1 MKLKDKIVKNRV
13 GILIFIG
20 VLLVVTIIIGIS
32 YAYFFNIEIKN
43 NNTISGNINTK
54 YYTFESSGNSIL
66 SLTINQSDLDMANAS
81 NDYSSFVSGNG
92 GNINV
97 SLNTNGLKK
106 VYCSYDLV
114 YEPVSA
120 YTPNSGAVSAGL
132 KEFTLSGTSDKGNSF
147 SEIDV
152 SGSSAVTLIS
162 SIKISTDTNIL
173 ENWSFT
179 AKYYNLD
186 VIQDNVVGKTFKG
199 NIKVANTNCSFNE
212 TVSALGGDYV
222 LLKSTGASSV
232 AEAKSQIESKT
243 KPDFSTVTTASDK
256 GMYSAPDDLGT
267 SYYFRGAV
275 DNNWLKYGKYTKDM
289 YNCNNGT
296 ISATDTGNSCAKIT
310 SSGDDIYWRIIR
322 INGDGSIRMIYS
334 GVTPPTEST
343 KVMKTTDTSLGNTPF
358 NANIDKAEYVGYM
371 YTIGEQHGTSKS
383 SDIKTYLEDWYANYT
398 DLNKTGTKI
407 TDQIYCN
414 DRTATTS
421 NVAYSTT
428 NYTTLTSWNST
439 GTQYYYGAYG
449 RIAKDNNPMLT
460 CAVDS
465 DRFTVNKINSKGNS
479 ALTYPTGLITIDE
492 VEMAGGLNGY
502 TNNSYYLYT
511 NQAYWLGSPNSF
523 FSSNSEA
530 REFAVGSSGILG
542 TDDVSYDIGARP
554 VVSLSSEAN
563 LIGDGTWN
571 NVYEVASDK
580 PTVKN
585 LSIRGKN
592 VTATLSG
599 EKGLTGYAISKSTS
613 TPKNWV
619 SISGKSYNLNTN
631 VQEEGRNY
639 LWVKDAKGN
648 TTTQEIVVL
657 LGTSFDTIF
666 VANNNDLFNHNGIR
680 YEGANPNNYV
690 CLDNNTTGSCSNKNL
705 LFRIIGLFEEELTGG
720 SIMNNSRSKLLKII
734 STTNYGTSRW
744 AASSLSSN
752 NYNLNNWEQSDIA
765 TTLNNNY
772 IGNLFNI
779 SEFHSKFAN
788 QRNGLAQAKWHLGGA
803 NSSTYNWEQVTA
815 ADMYAIERN
824 TSAVYS
830 SNPSYSFGYV
840 GLMYPS
846 DYGYAAKG
854 CQSTKLSELHNNQTC
869 LDNNWLYQSQLDTFN
884 NILDEWLIS
893 PSSANANNVS
903 IIRKG
908 YVQASGIDS
917 TDEYNYRPVFYLDS
931 KELSIAGGE
940 GTSTNPYHI
949 R

>member
-1 MKLKDKIVKNRV
+1 MKLKDKIIKNRV

-54 YYTFESSGNSIL
+54 YYTFESSGNSTL

-114 YEPVSA
+114 YIPSIA
-120 YTPNSGAVSAGL
+120 YTPSSGATNAGL

-162 SIKISTDTNIL
+162 GIKISTDTNIL
-173 ENWSFT
+173 EKWSFT

-212 TVSALGGDYV
+212 QSIPSGDYV

-243 KPDFSTVTTASDK
+243 TPDFSKVTTASDK
-256 GMYSAPDDLGT
+256 GMYAAEDDYTATTGMK

-275 DNNWLKYGKYTKDM
+275 DNNWVKFGKD
-289 YNCNNGT
+289 
-296 ISATDTGNSCAKIT
+296 STGK
-310 SSGDDIYWRIIR
+310 DIYWRIIR

-334 GVTPPTEST
+334 G
-343 KVMKTTDTSLGNTPF
+343 TTDPKNESSVTGSNGVYMTGTGTQIGTSAF
-358 NANIDKAEYVGYM
+358 NSSDNKAEYVGYM
-371 YTIGEQHGTSKS
+371 FTLGEQHGNSTSS
-383 SDIKTYLEDWYANYT
+383 AIKTTLEDWYA
-398 DLNKTGTKI
+398 GTTLKDNELVSQ
-407 TDQIYCN
+407 DQIFCN
-414 DRTATTS
+414 DRSASTS
-421 NVAYSTT
+421 NVVYSNT

-439 GTQYYYGAYG
+439 GTQYYYGASG
-449 RIAKDNNPMLT
+449 RLNTNKAPILT
-460 CAVDS
+460 CPSAS
-465 DRFTVNKINSKGNS
+465 DKFTVNTSNGNG
-479 ALTYPTGLITIDE
+479 ALTYPVGLITADE
-492 VEMAGGLNGY
+492 LAMAGGKGA
-502 TNNSYYLYT
+502 TDNSTYYLYT
-511 NQAYWLGSPNSF
+511 NQYYWSGSPHSF
-523 FSSNSEA
+523 LSYTSSAFGFYVS
-530 REFAVGSSGILG
+530 SSGALG
-542 TDDVSYDIGARP
+542 NVSVFDDIGARP
-554 VVSLSSEAN
+554 VVSLSSDAN

-585 LSIRGKN
+585 ISISGKN

-657 LGTSFDTIF
+657 LGTSFDTTF

-680 YEGANPNNYV
+680 YEGANPNNYI
-690 CLDNNTTGSCSNKNL
+690 CLDNNTTGSCSNKEL
-705 LFRIIGLFEEELTGG
+705 LFRIIGLFEEELTGS
-720 SIMNNSRSKLLKII
+720 SIMNNSKSKLLKII
-734 STTNYGTSRW
+734 STTDYGTSRW
-744 AASSLSSN
+744 AASTVSTN

-765 TTLNNNY
+765 TTINNDY
-772 IGNLFNI
+772 LGNLFNI

-788 QRNGLAQAKWHLGGA
+788 QHNGMAQAKWHLGGA

-815 ADMYAIERN
+815 ANMYAIERN

-830 SNPSYSFGYV
+830 SNPPYLFGYV

-854 CQSTKLSELHNNQTC
+854 CQSTKLFELNNNQTC
-869 LDNNWLYQSQLDTFN
+869 LDNNWLYQSQLDTFGGN
-884 NILDEWLIS
+884 VDEWLIS
-893 PSSANANNVS
+893 PSSANDNNVS
-903 IIRKG
+903 IIRRQG

>member
-54 YYTFESSGNSIL
+54 YYTFESSGNSTL

-114 YEPVSA
+114 YIPSTA
-120 YTPNSGAVSAGL
+120 YTPSSGATNAGL

-162 SIKISTDTNIL
+162 GVKISTDTNIL
-173 ENWSFT
+173 EKWSFT

-212 TVSALGGDYV
+212 QSIPSGDYV

-256 GMYSAPDDLGT
+256 GMYSAKDDLGT

-275 DNNWLKYGKYTKDM
+275 DNNWVKYGKYTKDM

-296 ISATDTGNSCAKIT
+296 ISATDTGNSCTKIA

-343 KVMKTTDTSLGNTPF
+343 KVIKTTDTSLGNSPF
-358 NANIDKAEYVGYM
+358 NQKYNSAEYVGYM
-371 YTIGEQHGTSKS
+371 YEIGKQHGTSKS
-383 SDIKTYLEDWYANYT
+383 SDIKTYLDNWYANYT

-414 DRTATTS
+414 DRTASTS

-428 NYTTLTSWNST
+428 NYTTLTSWNSK
-439 GTQYYYGAYG
+439 GTTYYYGANG
-449 RIAKDNNPMLT
+449 RVWNNPVSPDYK
-460 CAVDS
+460 CPVAS
-465 DRFTVNKINSKGNS
+465 DKFTTTTVKGNGKLS
-479 ALTYPTGLITIDE
+479 YPVGLITADE
-492 VEMAGGLNGY
+492 ITFAGLPAGK
-502 TNNSYYLYT
+502 TNNSFYLYT
-511 NQAYWLGSPNSF
+511 GDYYWAGSPCDFDNGI
-523 FSSNSEA
+523 SS
-530 REFAVGSSGILG
+530 EFRV
-542 TDDVSYDIGARP
+542 IGGGLLYFDYVNYIYGVRG

-585 LSIRGKN
+585 ISISGKN

-613 TPKNWV
+613 TPK
-619 SISGKSYNLNTN
+619 
-631 VQEEGRNY
+631 
-639 LWVKDAKGN
+639 
-648 TTTQEIVVL
+648 
-657 LGTSFDTIF
+657 
-666 VANNNDLFNHNGIR
+666 
-680 YEGANPNNYV
+680 
-690 CLDNNTTGSCSNKNL
+690 TG
-705 LFRIIGLFEEELTGG
+705 F
-720 SIMNNSRSKLLKII
+720 
-734 STTNYGTSRW
+734 
-744 AASSLSSN
+744 
-752 NYNLNNWEQSDIA
+752 Q
-765 TTLNNNY
+765 
-772 IGNLFNI
+772 
-779 SEFHSKFAN
+779 
-788 QRNGLAQAKWHLGGA
+788 
-803 NSSTYNWEQVTA
+803 
-815 ADMYAIERN
+815 
-824 TSAVYS
+824 
-830 SNPSYSFGYV
+830 
-840 GLMYPS
+840 
-846 DYGYAAKG
+846 
-854 CQSTKLSELHNNQTC
+854 
-869 LDNNWLYQSQLDTFN
+869 
-884 NILDEWLIS
+884 
-893 PSSANANNVS
+893 
-903 IIRKG
+903 
-908 YVQASGIDS
+908 
-917 TDEYNYRPVFYLDS
+917 
-931 KELSIAGGE
+931 
-940 GTSTNPYHI
+940 
-949 R
+949 

>member
-54 YYTFESSGNSIL
+54 YYTFESSGNSTL

-114 YEPVSA
+114 YIPSTA
-120 YTPNSGAVSAGL
+120 YTPSSGATNAGL

-162 SIKISTDTNIL
+162 GIKISTDTNIL
-173 ENWSFT
+173 EKWSFT

-212 TVSALGGDYV
+212 QILGGDYV

-232 AEAKSQIESKT
+232 AEAKSQIESKP

-256 GMYSAPDDLGT
+256 GMYSAQDDLGT

-275 DNNWLKYGKYTKDM
+275 DNNWVKYGKYTKDM

-296 ISATDTGNSCAKIT
+296 ISTTDTGNSCTKIA

-334 GVTPPTEST
+334 GVKAPTEST
-343 KVMKTTDTSLGNTPF
+343 KVIKTEDTSLGVTVF
-358 NANIDKAEYVGYM
+358 NANTDSSEYVGYM
-371 YTIGEQHGTSKS
+371 YTLGQQHGTSKS
-383 SDIKTYLEDWYANYT
+383 SDIKTYLDNWYANYT

-414 DRTATTS
+414 DRTASTS

-428 NYTTLTSWNST
+428 NYTTLTSWNSK
-439 GTQYYYGAYG
+439 GTTYYYGANG
-449 RIAKDNNPMLT
+449 RVWNNPVSPDYK
-460 CAVDS
+460 CPVAS
-465 DRFTVNKINSKGNS
+465 DKFTTTTVKGNGKLSYPVGLISADEITFAGLPVGKINNS
-479 ALTYPTGLITIDE
+479 F
-492 VEMAGGLNGY
+492 
-502 TNNSYYLYT
+502 YLYT
-511 NQAYWLGSPNSF
+511 GADYWAGSPIAF
-523 FSSNSEA
+523 FDGDIA
-530 REFAVGSSGILG
+530 YGFFVGG
-542 TDDVSYDIGARP
+542 DGALNIDYVNYTYGVRG

-585 LSIRGKN
+585 ISISGKN

-680 YEGANPNNYV
+680 YEGANPNNYI

-705 LFRIIGLFEEELTGG
+705 LFRIIGLFEEELTGS

-752 NYNLNNWEQSDIA
+752 DYNLNNWEQSDIA

>member
-54 YYTFESSGNSIL
+54 YYTFESSGNSTL

-120 YTPNSGAVSAGL
+120 YTPNSGATNAGL

-152 SGSSAVTLIS
+152 SGSSAVTLKRD
-162 SIKISTDTNIL
+162 IKISTDTNIL
-173 ENWSFT
+173 EKWSFT

-199 NIKVANTNCSFNE
+199 NIKVANSSCSFNKPAE
-212 TVSALGGDYV
+212 PTGGDYV

-232 AEAKSQIESKT
+232 AEAKSQIESKP

-256 GMYSAPDDLGT
+256 GMYSAQDDLGT

-275 DNNWLKYGKYTKDM
+275 DNNWVKYGKYTKDM

-296 ISATDTGNSCAKIT
+296 ISATDTGNSCTKIA

-334 GVTPPTEST
+334 GVKAPTEST
-343 KVMKTTDTSLGNTPF
+343 KVIKTEDTSLGVTVF
-358 NANIDKAEYVGYM
+358 NANTDSSEYVGYM
-371 YTIGEQHGTSKS
+371 YTLGQQHGTSKS
-383 SDIKTYLEDWYANYT
+383 SDIKTYLDNWYANYT

-414 DRTATTS
+414 DRTASTS

-428 NYTTLTSWNST
+428 NYTTLTSWNSK
-439 GTQYYYGAYG
+439 GTTYYYGANG
-449 RIAKDNNPMLT
+449 RVWNNPVSPDYK
-460 CAVDS
+460 CPVAS
-465 DRFTVNKINSKGNS
+465 DKFTTTTVKGNGKLSYPVGLISADEITFAGLPVGKINNS
-479 ALTYPTGLITIDE
+479 F
-492 VEMAGGLNGY
+492 
-502 TNNSYYLYT
+502 YLYT
-511 NQAYWLGSPNSF
+511 GADYWAGSPIAF
-523 FSSNSEA
+523 FDGDIA
-530 REFAVGSSGILG
+530 YGFFVGG
-542 TDDVSYDIGARP
+542 DGALNIDYVNYTYGVRG

-585 LSIRGKN
+585 ISISGKN

-680 YEGANPNNYV
+680 YEGANPNNYI

-705 LFRIIGLFEEELTGG
+705 LFRIIGLFEEELTGS

-752 NYNLNNWEQSDIA
+752 DYNLNNWEQSDIA